1 MKAKRPGEIIHMTF
15 ITTSTIRDGKV
26 VVLISVDNYS
36 KFCFGVAVEKD
47 MPIEKV
53 HKHIESILKNVN
65 EKHPAVKPLFIM
77 AYGKEMLHELENK
90 FTGKATFL
98 FNPVLADE
106 IAMPEAKL
114 FMEQLFNKK

>member
-15 ITTSTIRDGKV
+15 ITTATIGDGKV

-47 MPIEKV
+47 MPFQKV
-53 HKHIESILKNVN
+53 HKHIKSILINVN
-65 EKHPAVKPLFIM
+65 ERHPSVKPLFIM
-77 AYGKEMLHELENK
+77 AYGKEMLHELENN
-90 FTGKATFL
+90 FTGKANFL

-106 IAMPEAKL
+106 IAMPEAKVL
-114 FMEQLFNKK
+114 MEQLFKK